1 MLSIST
7 FFNNLVNNLI
17 RNLSQ
22 SVRVIISVGFLVLA
36 LAFLYF
42 CLKDISKDKPS
53 LKIGWLILFLIST
66 TLCVL
71 YVVL

>member
-1 MLSIST
+1 MLSISS

-17 RNLSQ
+17 RKLSM

-42 CLKDISKDKPS
+42 TLRDIPKDKPN
-53 LKIGWLILFLIST
+53 LKIGWLILFFISA
-66 TLCVL
+66 TLSILYIVL
-71 YVVL
+71 

>member
-1 MLSIST
+1 MLSITT

-17 RNLSQ
+17 RKLSM
-22 SVRVIISVGFLVLA
+22 SVRIIISVGFLILA

-42 CLKDISKDKPS
+42 CLKDISKEKPS
-53 LKIGWLILFLIST
+53 LKVGWLILFLISI

>member
-1 MLSIST
+1 MLSVSS

-17 RNLSQ
+17 RKLSM

-42 CLKDISKDKPS
+42 ALRDIPKDKPS
-53 LKIGWLILFLIST
+53 LKIGWLILFFISA
-66 TLCVL
+66 TLSVL
-71 YVVL
+71 YVIL

>member
-22 SVRVIISVGFLVLA
+22 SVVIISVGFLVLA

>member
-7 FFNNLVNNLI
+7 FFSNLVNNLV
-17 RNLSQ
+17 RKLSMG
-22 SVRVIISVGFLVLA
+22 VRVIISIGFFVLA

-42 CLKDISKDKPS
+42 AIKEIPKDKPS
-53 LKIGWLILFLIST
+53 FKVGWWILFAIST
-66 TLCVL
+66 VLCVL